1 MSDLS
6 YRAKRIAELEQRR
19 KNRTIEAGP
28 NYRLRVPEHLK
39 DPNLEY
45 RWSNDDAKG
54 NIYNRTN
61 IDTWDFVTSDEIA
74 LDGNNSGPGSR
85 IERIVGSDKEGK
97 PLKAYLM
104 CKPKKWVHEDRKR
117 RNRPH
122 EELMEQI
129 HSKPIPL
136 GGEADL
142 STDEQHAYV
151 PREAKLP
158 AGVKSGA
165 SGIRRRA

>member
-6 YRAKRIAELEQRR
+6 YRAKRIAELEERR
-19 KNRTIEAGP
+19 KKRTMSAGP
-28 NYRLRVPEHLK
+28 NYRLGIPEHLK

-54 NIYNRTN
+54 NIYSRTN
-61 IDTWDFVTSDEIA
+61 VDTWDFVTNDEIA
-74 LDGNNSGPGSR
+74 LDDRNSGAGTR
-85 IERIVGSDKEGK
+85 IERVVGADKEGK
-97 PLKAYLM
+97 PQKAFLL
-104 CKPKKWVHEDRKR
+104 CKPKKWVREDRER

-122 EELMEQI
+122 EELMQQI
-129 HSKPIPL
+129 HAKPVPL

-142 STDEQHAYV
+142 STDEEHAYV
-151 PREAKLP
+151 PREARLP